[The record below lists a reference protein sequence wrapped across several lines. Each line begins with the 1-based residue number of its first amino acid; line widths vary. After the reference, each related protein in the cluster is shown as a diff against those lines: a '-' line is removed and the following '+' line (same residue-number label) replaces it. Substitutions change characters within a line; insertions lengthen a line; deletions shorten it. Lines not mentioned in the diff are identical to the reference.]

1 MATTNRQRIDEALEL
16 LRDALQPVIERVLEP
31 KSNGLG
37 WTAIIEELDRSKGR
51 HVKTEG
57 YSPDDLHV
65 MLRAVNEK
73 LGGLGFP
80 FNFSRAV
87 STYFNEAAV
96 LRNELAHMQKFSSD
110 DTLRSLDTV
119 ARLLTELGAPEGART
134 LSRSRADLNRRV
146 YAEQARADARSAFND
161 LGDDELSPW
170 HEVLSPHPDV
180 VSGRFKESE
189 FAANLWSVA
198 NNKGD
203 AGPEY
208 RDPVEFFRRTY
219 VTEGLADLL
228 RQAAGRVSGAS
239 AGAPV
244 INLQTTFGGGKT
256 HSMLAVWHLLGEVD
270 PDKLP
275 DSIGDIARSA
285 DLGRQSIAR
294 AAVVGSE
301 MPVGQ
306 ASTKPDGT
314 QVHTLWGE
322 IAWQLGGA
330 EGFAIVADADRTGTN
345 PGSTMREVFNQFSP
359 CVVLIDEWVAY
370 ARQLYGREDLVAGS
384 FETQFTFAQQLT
396 EAASQTPG
404 ALVLVSIPASDS
416 SSAAEDG
423 QLNDLETGGEYGVKA
438 LKSLENVVGRTAHQ
452 WRPASSV
459 ESFEIVKRRL
469 FEEPD
474 DTSARKI
481 AATARKF
488 VEYYRNNHGELP
500 SHVREGAY
508 EERIARAFPIHPE
521 LFDRLYEDWST
532 LDRFQRTRGVLR
544 LMSTVVKTLLDA
556 GDKSPLIMPGSVPV
570 GSAAV
575 TSEFMQYV
583 EPTWRAVIDT
593 DVEGE
598 NSNAASVD
606 KERSILGHRHTTLRL
621 ARALFIGSAAT
632 YTSAHKGVS
641 APELFL
647 GVAMPGDVLGNFH
660 SGLGLLEDR
669 STYVFHD
676 ASHHW
681 LDVAP
686 SLNRTAR
693 DRANV
698 LDPEEID
705 DALMGWVRRTSVDP
719 GRLFQHVIVNPDDGA
734 DISEND
740 ETRLIVLG
748 PKFPHTAKL
757 KSDSPAA
764 DAVRQMTTRRGQS
777 SRSMRNSM
785 VFLAPDEQK
794 LESLRSAIRDHMAW
808 SSIVD
813 ETEQLDLR
821 HEQAQTAR
829 RRVDEEAKRVE
840 NQIPETW
847 VWALAPRQSSGTEVS
862 VSVTVNKT
870 ESKERRL
877 AVRAAEKFV
886 ANGDLYDSVYAPQL
900 IRGNLDRFLFS
911 VWNQGHISVDKLW
924 DFHSSYLYLTRLRAM
939 SVLLRGV
946 ESVLDD
952 PSNAM
957 DGFWLASSYDESN
970 GTYTGLLEPGVDIYA
985 AYEVAGSTLLV
996 RPEIARQQRER
1007 EAADVREV
1015 DSAASTVPADANSA
1029 SGGSIAGATRPGGR
1043 DSGMSTSAIN
1053 SGPRP
1058 RNTVY
1063 RARHEFDPA
1072 GDIAG
1077 ELQAIADEI
1086 IENLLT
1092 GKPEVLEV
1100 SLEVTA
1106 RRSEGFDDR
1115 TIRNV
1120 TENSRTLDISE
1131 SRFEDY

>member
-1 MATTNRQRIDEALEL
+1 MAATNRQRIDEALES
-16 LRDALQPVIERVLEP
+16 LRDALKPVVERVLEP
-31 KSNGLG
+31 RSNGLG
-37 WTAIIEELDRSKGR
+37 WTTIIEELDRSKGR
-51 HVKTEG
+51 HVKSEG
-57 YSPDDLHV
+57 YGPDDLHV
-65 MLRAVNEK
+65 MLRAVNER
-73 LGGLGFP
+73 LGGLGYP
-80 FNFSRAV
+80 FDFSRAV
-87 STYFNEAAV
+87 SNYFNEAAV
-96 LRNELAHMQKFSSD
+96 LRNDLAHMQKFSSD
-110 DTLRSLDTV
+110 DTLRALDTV
-119 ARLLTELGAPEGART
+119 ARLLTELGDPDAARVV
-134 LSRSRADLNRRV
+134 SKSRADLNRRV
-146 YAEQARADARSAFND
+146 YAEQARADSRSAFND
-161 LGDDELSPW
+161 LGDEELSPW

-228 RQAAGRVSGAS
+228 RQAAGRVSGADD
-239 AGAPV
+239 GAPV

-256 HSMLAVWHLLGEVD
+256 HSMLAVWHLLGGAD
-270 PDKLP
+270 PNKLP
-275 DSIGDIARSA
+275 DAIGDIARSA
-285 DLGRQSIAR
+285 GLGRQRVAR
-294 AAVVGSE
+294 AAIVGSE
-301 MPVGQ
+301 IPVGQ
-306 ASTKPDGT
+306 ATKKPDST

-322 IAWQLGGA
+322 IAWQLGGT
-330 EGFAIVADADRTGTN
+330 EGYSIVADADRTGTN
-345 PGSTMREVFNQFSP
+345 PGSAMRDVFEKFSP

-370 ARQLYGREDLVAGS
+370 ARQLYGRDDLLAGS

-416 SSAAEDG
+416 TVNAENE

-459 ESFEIVKRRL
+459 ESFEIVRRRL

-481 AATARKF
+481 ASTARKF
-488 VEYYRNNHGELP
+488 VEYYRANHGELP
-500 SHVREGAY
+500 LQVREGAY

-598 NSNAASVD
+598 NSNAAAVD
-606 KERSILGHRHTTLRL
+606 RERSVLGHRHTTVRL

-641 APELFL
+641 APDLFL
-647 GVAMPGDVLGNFH
+647 GVAMPGDVIGNFH

-693 DRANV
+693 DRANA
-698 LDPEEID
+698 LDPAEID
-705 DALMGWVRRTSVDP
+705 EALMDWVRRNSVDS
-719 GRLFQHVIVNPDDGA
+719 GRLFQHIIINPEDGA
-734 DISEND
+734 DVPEND

-757 KSDSPAA
+757 KSDSRAA
-764 DAVRQMTTRRGQS
+764 DGVRVMTTKRGQS
-777 SRSMRNSM
+777 GRSMRNSL

-794 LESLRSAIRDHMAW
+794 LESLRGAVRDHLAW

-847 VWALAPRQSSGTEVS
+847 VWVLAPRQTSGTEAA
-862 VSVTVNKT
+862 VSVTVGKT
-870 ESKERRL
+870 ETKERRL
-877 AVRAAEKFV
+877 AVRASDKLV
-886 ANGDLYDSVYAPQL
+886 ANGDLYDSVYAPRL

-911 VWNQGHISVDKLW
+911 VWNQGHISVEKLW
-924 DFHSSYLYLTRLRAM
+924 EFHYSYLYLTRLRALP
-939 SVLLRGV
+939 VLLRGV

-952 PSNAM
+952 PSNAI
-957 DGFWLASSYDESN
+957 DGFWLATSYDDSN
-970 GTYTGLLEPGVDIYA
+970 GTYSGLLEPGVDMYA
-985 AYEVAGSTLLV
+985 AHEVTGSTLLV

-1007 EAADVREV
+1007 EAAKEADVESAGSGTAEPVAGSTEGLPETTGANGERGGV
-1015 DSAASTVPADANSA
+1015 SSSAADNEL
-1029 SGGSIAGATRPGGR
+1029 RP
-1043 DSGMSTSAIN
+1043 S
-1053 SGPRP
+1053 
-1058 RNTVY
+1058 NTMY

-1077 ELQAIADEI
+1077 ELQAVADEI
-1086 IENLLT
+1086 IENLLS
-1092 GKPEVLEV
+1092 GKPEVLEI
-1100 SLEVTA
+1100 SLDITA
-1106 RRSEGFDDR
+1106 QRSKGFDDR

-1120 TENSRTLDISE
+1120 TENARTLEISE

>member
-1 MATTNRQRIDEALEL
+1 MAVTNRQRIDESLEL
-16 LRDALQPVIERVLEP
+16 LRDALKPVVERVLEP

-37 WTAIIEELDRSKGR
+37 WTKIIEELDRSKGR
-51 HVKTEG
+51 HVKSEG
-57 YSPDDLHV
+57 YGPDDLHV
-65 MLRAVNEK
+65 MLRAVNER
-73 LGGLGFP
+73 LGSLGYP
-80 FNFSRAV
+80 FDFSRAV
-87 STYFNEAAV
+87 GNYFNEAAV
-96 LRNELAHMQKFSSD
+96 LRNDLAHMQKFSSD
-110 DTLRSLDTV
+110 DTLRALDTV
-119 ARLLTELGAPEGART
+119 ARLLTELGDPDGARDVFK
-134 LSRSRADLNRRV
+134 SRADLNRRV
-146 YAEQARADARSAFND
+146 YAEQARADSRSAFND
-161 LGDDELSPW
+161 LGDEELSPW

-228 RQAAGRVSGAS
+228 RQAAGRVSGADH
-239 AGAPV
+239 GAPV

-256 HSMLAVWHLLGEVD
+256 HSMLAVWHLLGGAE
-270 PDKLP
+270 PNKLP
-275 DSIGDIARSA
+275 DSVGDIARSA
-285 DLGRQSIAR
+285 NLGRQQVAR
-294 AAVVGSE
+294 AAIVGSE
-301 MPVGQ
+301 IPVGQ
-306 ASTKPDGT
+306 VSTKPDGT
-314 QVHTLWGE
+314 QVHTLWGD
-322 IAWQLGGA
+322 IAWQLGGTD
-330 EGFAIVADADRTGTN
+330 GYSLVADADRTGTN
-345 PGSTMREVFNQFSP
+345 PGSAMRDVFEQYSP

-370 ARQLYGREDLVAGS
+370 ARQLYGRDDLVAGS

-404 ALVLVSIPASDS
+404 ALVLVSIPASDVS
-416 SSAAEDG
+416 LDEEDS
-423 QLNDLETGGEYGVKA
+423 QLNDLETGGEYGAKA

-459 ESFEIVKRRL
+459 ESFEIVRRRL

-481 AATARKF
+481 AATARRF
-488 VEYYRNNHGELP
+488 VEYYRANHGELP
-500 SHVREGAY
+500 SQAREGAY

-570 GSAAV
+570 GKAAV

-598 NSNAASVD
+598 NSNAAAVD
-606 KERSILGHRHTTLRL
+606 EERSVLGPRHTTVRL

-632 YTSAHKGVS
+632 YTSAHKGIS

-647 GVAMPGDVLGNFH
+647 GVAMPGDVIGNFH

-676 ASHHW
+676 ASRHW

-693 DRANV
+693 DRANA
-698 LDPEEID
+698 LEPAAID
-705 DALMGWVRRTSVDP
+705 EALMDWVRRTSVDS
-719 GRLFQHVIVNPDDGA
+719 GRLFQHVIINPEDGA
-734 DISEND
+734 DIPEND
-740 ETRLIVLG
+740 ETRLIIFG
-748 PKFPHTAKL
+748 PKSPHSVKL
-757 KSDSPAA
+757 KSDSRAA
-764 DAVRQMTTRRGQS
+764 DAVRVMTTKRGQS
-777 SRSMRNSM
+777 GRSMRNTL
-785 VFLAPDEQK
+785 VFLAPDDQK
-794 LESLRSAIRDHMAW
+794 LESLRGAVRDHLAW

-847 VWALAPRQSSGTEVS
+847 VWALAPRQTSGTDAAVS
-862 VSVTVNKT
+862 ITVSKT
-870 ESKERRL
+870 ETKERRL
-877 AVRAAEKFV
+877 AVRAASKLV
-886 ANGDLYDSVYAPQL
+886 ANGDLYDSVYAPRL

-911 VWNQGHISVDKLW
+911 VWNQGHISVEKLW
-924 DFHSSYLYLTRLRAM
+924 EFHHSYLYLTRLRAM
-939 SVLLRGV
+939 PVLLRGV

-952 PSNAM
+952 PSNAI
-957 DGFWLASSYDESN
+957 DSFWLANSYDDST
-970 GTYTGLLEPGVDIYA
+970 GMYSGLLEPGVDMYA
-985 AYEVAGSTLLV
+985 AHEVTGSTLLV

-1007 EAADVREV
+1007 EV
-1015 DSAASTVPADANSA
+1015 ASIADADSTA
-1029 SGGSIAGATRPGGR
+1029 AGATELVTDSTGGTTDVSSTRRKDR
-1043 DSGMSTSAIN
+1043 DGSTSAAN
-1053 SGPRP
+1053 NDSRP
-1058 RNTVY
+1058 SNTVY

-1077 ELQAIADEI
+1077 ELQAFADEI
-1086 IENLLT
+1086 IENLLS
-1092 GKPEVLEV
+1092 GNPEVLEI
-1100 SLEVTA
+1100 SLDVTA
-1106 RRSEGFDDR
+1106 RRAEGFDDR

-1120 TENSRTLDISE
+1120 TENARTLDISE